1 MSWQVHLPALI
12 LTIPLLGAFVSIA
25 LTKPRLRNL
34 WFTFILAVTTVL
46 AVLLWRRVG
55 IYGTLIYVM
64 GGQSWNFTLPSG
76 MSLPIRIIME
86 VDAFGA
92 FMVLTGSI
100 SALASGLF
108 SIRFL
113 DRVHDGNKF
122 VSLFLL
128 LLTAML
134 GLEVT
139 GDLFNFFVFLEIAS
153 VASYGLIAFW
163 RDTPEAI
170 EASFKYTVL
179 STFVALL
186 FLIGVGILYGVYGT
200 LNMAALAKNIQVG
213 FLEKVALVL
222 FITSMAMKCGAVPL
236 HMWEPDA
243 YGQAPAGIPCFL
255 VVVGQASLYGMFRIA
270 FSIYG
275 QAFHGSILA
284 WIVVVFGL
292 LSMFIGV
299 VMAVIQKEAK
309 RLMAYHCISQT
320 GYMLMGIG
328 LGLLALSSPQA
339 MSEFGFTAM
348 KGGIF
353 HIINNAMY
361 KGLLFLT
368 AGSLFYATGTT
379 DLNKLG
385 GLSRNMPYT
394 TIMFAVAAAAIAGL
408 PPFNGFV
415 SKLLIYESSFVVH
428 PFLAVVAMVTSI
440 LTLASFVK
448 VFQSGFLGPSR
459 ENMTTVREVPLSM
472 IIGMSV
478 LCLMIL
484 TLSLM
489 PNWVLSNLIEP
500 AARDL
505 VNQASYIQ
513 AVMGSGLQ

>member
-1 MSWQVHLPALI
+1 MSWQVHLPALV
-12 LTIPLLGAFVSIA
+12 LSVPLLGAFVA
-25 LTKPRLRNL
+25 LLMVKPILRNL
-34 WFTFILAVTTVL
+34 WFTFILVATTVL
-46 AVLLWRRVG
+46 AFLLWRRVG
-55 IYGTLIYVM
+55 ISGTLVYVM
-64 GGQSWNFTLPSG
+64 GGEKWNLTLPSG
-76 MSLPIRIIME
+76 MTLPIRIIME

-92 FMVLTGSI
+92 FMVLTGSL
-100 SALASGLF
+100 ATLASGLF

-122 VSLFLL
+122 VALFFLL
-128 LLTAML
+128 LTGML

-153 VASYGLIAFW
+153 VASFGLIAFW
-163 RDTPEAI
+163 RDSPEAV
-170 EASFKYTVL
+170 EASFKYAVL
-179 STFVALL
+179 SIFVALL
-186 FLIGVGILYGVYGT
+186 FLIGVGILYGIYGT
-200 LNMAALAKNIQVG
+200 LNMAAVAKNMQVG

-243 YGQAPAGIPCFL
+243 YGQAPAGVSCFL
-255 VVVGQASLYGMFRIA
+255 VAVGQASLYGMFRIA
-270 FSIYG
+270 FSVYG
-275 QAFHGSILA
+275 QAFQGSVLA
-284 WIVVVFGL
+284 WIIIVFGL

-299 VMAVIQKEAK
+299 IMAVIQKEAK

-339 MSEFGFTAM
+339 MSEYGFTAM

-379 DLNKLG
+379 ELDKLG
-385 GLSRNMPYT
+385 GISRNMPYT
-394 TIMFAVAAAAIAGL
+394 TVMFAVAAAAIAGL

-459 ENMTTVREVPLSM
+459 GELASTREVPLSM
-472 IIGMSV
+472 IVGMSI

-484 TLSLM
+484 GLSLM
-489 PNWVLSNLIEP
+489 PNWALSNLIEP

-513 AVMGSGLQ
+513 AVMGSGL

>member
-1 MSWQVHLPALI
+1 
-12 LTIPLLGAFVSIA
+12 
-25 LTKPRLRNL
+25 
-34 WFTFILAVTTVL
+34 
-46 AVLLWRRVG
+46 
-55 IYGTLIYVM
+55 
-64 GGQSWNFTLPSG
+64 
-76 MSLPIRIIME
+76 
-86 VDAFGA
+86 
-92 FMVLTGSI
+92 
-100 SALASGLF
+100 
-108 SIRFL
+108 
-113 DRVHDGNKF
+113 
-122 VSLFLL
+122 
-128 LLTAML
+128 
-134 GLEVT
+134 
-139 GDLFNFFVFLEIAS
+139 
-153 VASYGLIAFW
+153 
-163 RDTPEAI
+163 
-170 EASFKYTVL
+170 
-179 STFVALL
+179 
-186 FLIGVGILYGVYGT
+186 
-200 LNMAALAKNIQVG
+200 
-213 FLEKVALVL
+213 
-222 FITSMAMKCGAVPL
+222 
-236 HMWEPDA
+236 
-243 YGQAPAGIPCFL
+243 
-255 VVVGQASLYGMFRIA
+255 
-270 FSIYG
+270 
-275 QAFHGSILA
+275 
-284 WIVVVFGL
+284 
-292 LSMFIGV
+292 
-299 VMAVIQKEAK
+299 
-309 RLMAYHCISQT
+309 
-320 GYMLMGIG
+320 
-328 LGLLALSSPQA
+328 

-394 TIMFAVAAAAIAGL
+394 TVMFAVAAAAIAGL

-459 ENMTTVREVPLSM
+459 ENMTNVREVPLSM

>member
-1 MSWQVHLPALI
+1 MSWQVHLPALVVSV
-12 LTIPLLGAFVSIA
+12 PLLGAFISIA
-25 LTKPRLRNL
+25 MVKPRLRNL
-34 WFTFILAVTTVL
+34 WFATILVATTVL
-46 AVLLWRRVG
+46 AFLMWRHVA
-55 IYGTLIYVM
+55 INGTLVYVM
-64 GGQSWNFTLPSG
+64 GGERWNLTLPSG
-76 MSLPIRIIME
+76 MTLPIRIIME

-92 FMVLTGSI
+92 FMALAGSI
-100 SALASGLF
+100 ATLASGLF
-108 SIRFL
+108 SVRFL
-113 DRVHDGNKF
+113 DRVNDGNKF
-122 VSLFLL
+122 VALFFLL
-128 LLTAML
+128 FAGML

-139 GDLFNFFVFLEIAS
+139 GDFFNFFVFLEIAS
-153 VASYGLIAFW
+153 VASFGLIAFW
-163 RDTPEAI
+163 RDRPEAI
-170 EASFKYTVL
+170 EASFKYAVL
-179 STFVALL
+179 STFVALI

-200 LNMAALAKNIQVG
+200 LNMAAIAKNMQVG
-213 FLEKVALVL
+213 FLEKLALVL
-222 FITSMAMKCGAVPL
+222 FIVSLAMKSGAVPL

-243 YGQAPAGIPCFL
+243 YGQAPAGVSCFL

-270 FSIYG
+270 FSVYG
-275 QAFHGSILA
+275 QAFEGNVLA
-284 WIVVVFGL
+284 WVIIVLGL

-299 VMAVIQKEAK
+299 IMAVIQKEAK

-328 LGLLALSSPQA
+328 LGLLALSSSQA
-339 MSEFGFTAM
+339 MSEYGFTAM

-379 DLNKLG
+379 NLNKLG
-385 GLSRNMPYT
+385 GLARKMPYT
-394 TIMFAVAAAAIAGL
+394 TFMFAVAAAAIAGL

-459 ENMTTVREVPLSM
+459 DDLNNVREVPLSM
-472 IIGMSV
+472 IVGMMV
-478 LCLMIL
+478 LCVMIIS
-484 TLSLM
+484 LSLM
-489 PNWVLSNLIEP
+489 PNWALANLIEP

-513 AVMGSGLQ
+513 AVMGSGL